1 MKIKRIHIQNYRNL
15 SNFKME
21 KIPDLIVLTGING
34 CGKSSVLE
42 AIGNFKS
49 IIAPYIE
56 YIPRPDEMTQQ
67 EKQQRAQLI
76 AQFKQNLGNKMRN
89 IVKKGEDM
97 ATIEIEF
104 EFFENEKEKLNLL
117 IPDLIGK
124 LNGKS
129 RLKGKVVIKKNGDVN
144 IEMVDPHLKEI
155 LVILNPEEE
164 MGHMEYFPPH
174 RMMSPQIV
182 QNVQIN
188 KNDQQRKW
196 EKIFQPETKFSQIK
210 MTIAEMAI
218 LDSGFNKSVYISG
231 LKNIFQD
238 FFIDKEFKGVI
249 YNNKTGIWDFPVKTI
264 NDIVDIDDLSDGE
277 KEIIMTYANI
287 HKNKFNNSIIL
298 IDEPELHLNASLERK
313 IIDHLKGIVEL
324 NNQIWIATHSPE
336 VINSVDYDFLF
347 NLNPR
352 VENHAISIS
361 NERDFYQ
368 LLEDLGVT
376 KSQMVREGMKFVF
389 VEGPTDETFLRLFAK
404 KINKNNNF
412 DSNAIEF
419 VSLRGYD
426 RYHLVRSE
434 ILEKINS
441 PPISFFLILDKHQ
454 WTDEEISKLEA
465 DIGHNNYYILEK
477 YEIENYL
484 IDKKAIIKIIEN
496 KIEETKTEKT
506 KAQPYTNDEFNTI
519 LSEIIDRY
527 KKSVFIKRI
536 THKLTSEV
544 RLTRNEVEEIISSLD
559 NINKDT
565 VIEKVY
571 FKVSQKVE
579 AGIGTDKIK
588 SKVEQGYERIEK
600 EWEEKPIDICPGKE
614 VLRDLRNRIFQDY
627 NIQIS
632 NTDIVNYMDEAEI
645 PLKEIIKSILDIMN
659 ANKPITVN

>member
-76 AQFKQNLGNKMRN
+76 VQFKQNLGNKMRN

-117 IPDLIGK
+117 IPDLIVK

-174 RMMSPQIV
+174 RRMSPQIV

-188 KNDQQRKW
+188 KNDQQRKS

-419 VSLRGYD
+419 VSLKGYD

-434 ILEKINS
+434 ILEKINRS
-441 PPISFFLILDKHQ
+441 PISFFLILDKHQ
-454 WTDEEISKLEA
+454 WTDEEISKLEV
-465 DIGHNNYYILEK
+465 DIGHTNYYILEK

-496 KIEETKTEKT
+496 KIEETKTENTKT
-506 KAQPYTNDEFNTI
+506 QPYTIDEFNTI
-519 LSEIIDRY
+519 LSEIVDKY

-579 AGIGTDKIK
+579 AYIGTDKIK
-588 SKVEQGYERIEK
+588 SKVEKEYERIEK

-614 VLRDLRNRIFQDY
+614 VLRDLRNRIFHDY
-627 NIQIS
+627 NILIS

-659 ANKPITVN
+659 ANKPIIVN

>member
-76 AQFKQNLGNKMRN
+76 VQFKQNLGNKMRN

-117 IPDLIGK
+117 IPDLIVK

-196 EKIFQPETKFSQIK
+196 EKIFQPETKFSKIK

-313 IIDHLKGIVEL
+313 IIDHLKRIVEL

-419 VSLRGYD
+419 VSLKGYD

-434 ILEKINS
+434 ILEKINRS
-441 PPISFFLILDKHQ
+441 PISFF
-454 WTDEEISKLEA
+454 
-465 DIGHNNYYILEK
+465 
-477 YEIENYL
+477 
-484 IDKKAIIKIIEN
+484 
-496 KIEETKTEKT
+496 
-506 KAQPYTNDEFNTI
+506 FNI
-519 LSEIIDRY
+519 R
-527 KKSVFIKRI
+527 
-536 THKLTSEV
+536 
-544 RLTRNEVEEIISSLD
+544 
-559 NINKDT
+559 
-565 VIEKVY
+565 
-571 FKVSQKVE
+571 
-579 AGIGTDKIK
+579 
-588 SKVEQGYERIEK
+588 
-600 EWEEKPIDICPGKE
+600 
-614 VLRDLRNRIFQDY
+614 
-627 NIQIS
+627 
-632 NTDIVNYMDEAEI
+632 
-645 PLKEIIKSILDIMN
+645 
-659 ANKPITVN
+659 